1 MSLNYVLKL
10 FIWEQN
16 TKYYIAVCT
25 YINQY
30 VSGYTSLIQLF
41 NSSFYL
47 IFTESIITSALQCIC
62 SWMLAYLK
70 FVIQDWPEIKDIICQ
85 NKEKICTLDKLNIF
99 LKILLYDNFPKLSI
113 IIWHVSTVLRWHSF
127 ECRDIVREP
136 HFLMQNK
143 LETTVVPDN
152 KRSGF
157 TMIKPSLSDILQ
169 IPLPS
174 NVPRMWTVSPSS
186 MWVSD
191 LNWKW

>member
-70 FVIQDWPEIKDIICQ
+70 FFIQDWPEIKDIICQ
-85 NKEKICTLDKLNIF
+85 NKEKICTLDKLHIF
-99 LKILLYDNFPKLSI
+99 LKNLTLWQFSKIKYNNLTCFNSFKMAF
-113 IIWHVSTVLRWHSF
+113 IW
-127 ECRDIVREP
+127 
-136 HFLMQNK
+136 MQRYWYRN
-143 LETTVVPDN
+143 
-152 KRSGF
+152 
-157 TMIKPSLSDILQ
+157 SLSHAE
-169 IPLPS
+169 
-174 NVPRMWTVSPSS
+174 
-186 MWVSD
+186 
-191 LNWKW
+191 